1 MVKFKYEQN
10 KRMNLKEFLRKARAD
25 ILAMRVEPVDNILEK
40 DQEMSAQINEM
51 TQTAKTN
58 E

>member
-25 ILAMRVEPVDNILEK
+25 VLAMRVEPEDEAQEK
-40 DQEMSAQINEM
+40 DHEMSA
-51 TQTAKTN
+51 
-58 E
+58 